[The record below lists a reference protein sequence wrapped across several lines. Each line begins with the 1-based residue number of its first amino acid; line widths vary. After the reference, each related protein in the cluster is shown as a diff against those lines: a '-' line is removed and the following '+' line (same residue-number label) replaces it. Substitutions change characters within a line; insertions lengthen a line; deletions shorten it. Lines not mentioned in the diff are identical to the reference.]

1 MKIYNLKKLWFL
13 LCTVAI
19 SSCISGCQ
27 MLHSDNVSLMAV
39 PLQVSFE
46 NEAKIAKLSQQLYIK
61 DIDNDTK
68 MQLLYKRAVL
78 YDEIGLKAFA
88 QRDFTHILNIDS
100 TVPEVY
106 NYLGIS
112 AANNGDYD
120 AAFLSFNSA
129 IELDPNYNYAYFNRA
144 VALYQYQ
151 RYQSAFDD
159 ILTYYRF
166 DINDPLR
173 LLWIYLIAE
182 KLDQAKAKSLLIDAY
197 NQLAD
202 KTVWGSDIVAFYLGK
217 ISEKQLM
224 DNIQQGVDNNK
235 ILAQR
240 LCETYFYLG
249 KYYQSKGNNKR
260 AEVLFKY
267 ALANNVY
274 NYLEHKQALFEI
286 KQLTDKQ

>member
-27 MLHSDNVSLMAV
+27 MLNSDNVSLMAV

-68 MQLLYKRAVL
+68 MQLLYKRGVL

-120 AAFLSFNSA
+120 AAFLSLNSA
-129 IELDPNYNYAYFNRA
+129 IELDPNYHYAYFNRA
-144 VALYQYQ
+144 VALYHYQ

-173 LLWIYLIAE
+173 LLWVYLIAE

-202 KTVWGSDIVAFYLGK
+202 KTVWGGDIVAFYLGK

-224 DNIQQGVDNNK
+224 EHIQQGVDNNK